1 MGYEAFYLLRFEPFA
16 NHPDPRFYFNSPQ
29 HALAREYLL
38 HAARG
43 RRGLALLSGE
53 LGTGKTTLCRRIL
66 SELAVQE
73 EYQVGL
79 LVLTHSDFSPIWL
92 LQKIAVLLGLHDIP
106 LDTQGLFARLIQRL
120 KELNRAARRVVVIID
135 EANKLVAPEC
145 AEELRGLLNLEFEGG
160 AKLITFILSGLPSLN
175 DFLVQN
181 PALYQRVAVRIFL
194 KPLDPTT
201 VRAYIR
207 HRLSIA
213 GREQE
218 IFTEPALDLIARYS
232 GGRPRLVNIICDNA
246 LLQGY
251 MERKPVIDEFIIE
264 RIAANLNLKPG

>member
-38 HAARG
+38 HSARG
-43 RRGLALLSGE
+43 RRGLALLLGE

-66 SELAVQE
+66 GELAAQG

-106 LDTQGLFARLIQRL
+106 LDTQELFGRITQRL
-120 KELNRAARRVVVIID
+120 KDLNRTSRRVVIIID
-135 EANKLVAPEC
+135 EANKLITPEC
-145 AEELRGLLNLEFEGG
+145 AEELRGLLNLELDGG
-160 AKLITFILSGLPSLN
+160 MKLITFILSGLPPLN

-181 PALYQRVAVRIFL
+181 PALYQRVAVKVYL
-194 KPLDPTT
+194 KPLDAMT
-201 VRAYIR
+201 VKTYIR

-218 IFTEPALDLIARYS
+218 LFTEPALDLIANYS

-264 RIAANLNLKPG
+264 QVATTLDLKPI